1 MEELQVQID
10 QIIDKSIN
18 DMKIKVAKVVNR
30 HLNRMSKEQSR
41 NTNVLRKSVAKQPP
55 VRKSRSD
62 RDRERSSRDDE
73 TDDE

>member
-41 NTNVLRKSVAKQPP
+41 NNNVLRKSVSVAKPT
-55 VRKSRSD
+55 RKPSRS
-62 RDRERSSRDDE
+62 DRERSSHDND

>member
-18 DMKIKVAKVVNR
+18 DMKIRVAKVVNR
-30 HLNRMSKEQSR
+30 HLNRLSKEQSR
-41 NTNVLRKSVAKQPP
+41 NGNTIRKSVVKQPST
-55 VRKSRSD
+55 RKSRSD
-62 RDRERSSRDDE
+62 RERCSRDEE